1 MGLLM
6 VEEDIV
12 QEYIQAMK
20 YHVDHNCLI
29 LKEVNKIHR
38 EVVKY
43 IKEKKEVSSGKDSY

>member
-1 MGLLM
+1 MHTHQTD
-6 VEEDIV
+6 VERLKEDIV

-20 YHVDHNCLI
+20 YHVDHDCLI

-43 IKEKKEVSSGKDSY
+43 LKEKEE

>member
-1 MGLLM
+1 VGLLM

-43 IKEKKEVSSGKDSY
+43 IKEKKKEE